1 MCFILLSCIHLNG
14 AQLHEHEF
22 VPMDLTLKEVI
33 CSLTMMDRHSDT
45 QFIYVSRIFNCS
57 CKDTVRLSIEA
68 TFSDPYQT
76 PELMQL
82 QAQIGVLHCTMCRLI
97 ECGSC
102 GEIRR
107 LGPQARVRE
116 PELQPPLPTPTVEDQ
131 LVTWQS
137 KLVAAQKVLTE
148 GLEFMMGALRDE
160 TDETGEAG
168 EAGETDETDTA
179 GQTALATL
187 LPLVSITLLKER
199 FATRSPQLN
208 QALFFSQLR
217 KGDEDII
224 LRLTEILRGQWQRFT
239 QDSLTVHLHVLEN
252 PTLYGDSVLELLL
265 NNGADLM
272 ACYPNGAS
280 ILHSLAQ
287 RPYNLKLIGLILKK
301 QPLMI
306 NCTDKYGCTIWHIL
320 LPQVTIDHWREFW
333 RHHCE
338 LFPCLNVDI
347 QDANDQSILH
357 LLSQRSDDVETL
369 REMAGNLLGLTPDLS
384 LKDKNGKTAYDLAI
398 ARPDLA
404 ELATILQP
412 SILPPAQLPSE
423 IKSRVE
429 TMVHRMINQQFLQAR
444 IIREIKGESHR
455 TLLARIRSIEKHM
468 DMSFQQL
475 QEKIKFVEDGVDQ
488 NIAAI
493 ENPIIKKFY
502 IEFRNSLFAMYQY
515 LLIFSTGN
523 LETPFD
529 TSKIDTIE
537 HFVGLGC
544 SLLGAMPIPFID
556 FIAIALSEATEAT
569 TILVKKRLAKK
580 SKRN

>member
-1 MCFILLSCIHLNG
+1 MYP
-14 AQLHEHEF
+14 
-22 VPMDLTLKEVI
+22 V
-33 CSLTMMDRHSDT
+33 
-45 QFIYVSRIFNCS
+45 YFNCS
-57 CKDTVRLSIEA
+57 CQDTVRLRIEE

-82 QAQIGVLHCTMCRLI
+82 QAQIGVLHCTMCRLV

-102 GEIRR
+102 GEIHR

-137 KLVAAQKVLTE
+137 KLVAAQKVLTD
-148 GLEFMMGALRDE
+148 GLEFMMGALERDE
-160 TDETGEAG
+160 AGEAG
-168 EAGETDETDTA
+168 EAGEADEAGEIDEADETGQADTA
-179 GQTALATL
+179 GQTTLATL

-199 FATRSPQLN
+199 FATRSPQQN
-208 QALFFSQLR
+208 QTLFFSQLR
-217 KGDEDII
+217 KGDEGII

-252 PTLYGDSVLELLL
+252 PTLYGDDVLELLL

-320 LPQVTIDHWREFW
+320 LLQVTIDHWVEFW
-333 RHHCE
+333 RHHHE
-338 LFPCLNVDI
+338 LLPCLNVDI

-369 REMAGNLLGLTPDLS
+369 KRMAGSLLGLTPDLS

-398 ARPDLA
+398 ARSDLA
-404 ELATILQP
+404 ELATMLQP
-412 SILPPAQLPSE
+412 PTSILPPAQLPSE

-429 TMVHRMINQQFLQAR
+429 TMVHRMMRQQFLQAR
-444 IIREIKGESHR
+444 IIRESKEN
-455 TLLARIRSIEKHM
+455 LIEL
-468 DMSFQQL
+468 FL
-475 QEKIKFVEDGVDQ
+475 QE
-488 NIAAI
+488 
-493 ENPIIKKFY
+493 
-502 IEFRNSLFAMYQY
+502 
-515 LLIFSTGN
+515 
-523 LETPFD
+523 LEVLKNTW
-529 TSKIDTIE
+529 I
-537 HFVGLGC
+537 
-544 SLLGAMPIPFID
+544 
-556 FIAIALSEATEAT
+556 
-569 TILVKKRLAKK
+569 
-580 SKRN
+580 